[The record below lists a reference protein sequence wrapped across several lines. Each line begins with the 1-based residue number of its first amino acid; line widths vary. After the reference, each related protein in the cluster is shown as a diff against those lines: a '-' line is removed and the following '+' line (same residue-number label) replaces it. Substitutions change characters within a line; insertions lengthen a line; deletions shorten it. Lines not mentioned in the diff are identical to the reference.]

1 MNPGVV
7 HKTSNFPGKVLP
19 GIETHGFAAC
29 QLLVLCGVSRMEP
42 GGAWG
47 YLSDAD
53 FTSKHGAIC
62 LTKSGHNMD
71 MVVFNHRQKFQNGK
85 CRTYRT
91 ISGN

>member
-1 MNPGVV
+1 MGLLRASFWSCVV
-7 HKTSNFPGKVLP
+7 FLGWN
-19 GIETHGFAAC
+19 
-29 QLLVLCGVSRMEP
+29 R

-53 FTSKHGAIC
+53 FTSKHGAVC
-62 LTKSGHNMD
+62 STKSGHNMD

-91 ISGN
+91 NSGN